1 MEDSNNVGHATRA
14 DGAQQG
20 SDEVLSRL
28 LGGNL
33 QAATVRLVL
42 YLALASAIAGAVA
55 VLA

>member
-20 SDEVLSRL
+20 RDEVLSRL